1 MTALFRAQQRV
12 EEFAAAVDAPHRQV
26 SEELRPLVAVTQA
39 LRSHAEADLAAMPR
53 ADFAAELRARLMS
66 EAAEVLTPGSPLVL
80 PARARGRRERRLVAA
95 ASAVVLLG
103 GSAGM
108 AAAAQDA
115 LPGDV
120 LYPVKRGI
128 ERAEAGLS
136 VSSSGK
142 GRDLLHQA
150 DGRLTEVQDLLADDS
165 VARSSRVSQAL
176 QDFTAQAEQGSGLL
190 MDAYRTDRDPSSI
203 VTVREFSAR
212 GITTLQEIARTAPP
226 EAQEELT
233 AAALA
238 LREIDVRA
246 SGLCTSCAADL
257 PTLEV
262 PGIFLVA
269 AEADRA
275 LTTVDPSRLDNSHPF
290 LVPKDLVGKAGDDLT
305 GQLTGPDGSTGGLT
319 GGSTDGSGPSSGG
332 DGPTGAAGDTEVSKP
347 GQQELAET
355 TEELGDTVEDTVE
368 DTGDTVDDT
377 VGSITDGLSG
387 AVETLLPDPS
397 GSLLP

>member
-1 MTALFRAQQRV
+1 MTALFHARQRV

-80 PARARGRRERRLVAA
+80 PTRPRGRRERHLVAA

-115 LPGDV
+115 LPGDA

-142 GRDLLHQA
+142 GRDLLQQA
-150 DGRLTEVQDLLADDS
+150 DGRLTEVQDLLADGS
-165 VARSSRVSQAL
+165 LARSSRVSQAL
-176 QDFTAQAEQGSGLL
+176 QDFTAQAEQGSGFL
-190 MDAYRTDRDPSSI
+190 MDAYRADRDPSSI
-203 VTVREFSAR
+203 VTVREFSAQ
-212 GITTLQEIARTAPP
+212 GITRLQEIARTAPP

-233 AAALA
+233 AAALT

-275 LTTVDPSRLDNSHPF
+275 LTAVDPSRLDNSHPF
-290 LVPKDLVGKAGDDLT
+290 LVPKDLVGKTGDDLT
-305 GQLTGPDGSTGGLT
+305 GQLTGRDGSAGGLT
-319 GGSTDGSGPSSGG
+319 GGSTGDSGTSSDG
-332 DGPTGAAGDTEVSKP
+332 DDPTGVSGDTEVSKP
-347 GQQELAET
+347 GQEKLAET
-355 TEELGDTVEDTVE
+355 TEELTDTVD
-368 DTGDTVDDT
+368 DTVDDT

>member
-1 MTALFRAQQRV
+1 MTALFHARQRV

-39 LRSHAEADLAAMPR
+39 LRAHAEADLAAMPR
-53 ADFAAELRARLMS
+53 EDFAAELRARLMS

-80 PARARGRRERRLVAA
+80 PTRPRGRRERHLVAA

-115 LPGDV
+115 LPGDA

-150 DGRLTEVQDLLADDS
+150 DGRLTEVQDLLADGS

-203 VTVREFSAR
+203 VTVREFSAQ
-212 GITTLQEIARTAPP
+212 GITDPPGDRTHRPAGGPGASSPRRPSPCARSTSAPPGCARAAPPTCRRWRCRGSSWSPPRPTAPSRP
-226 EAQEELT
+226 ST
-233 AAALA
+233 
-238 LREIDVRA
+238 RA
-246 SGLCTSCAADL
+246 
-257 PTLEV
+257 
-262 PGIFLVA
+262 
-269 AEADRA
+269 
-275 LTTVDPSRLDNSHPF
+275 
-290 LVPKDLVGKAGDDLT
+290 
-305 GQLTGPDGSTGGLT
+305 GSTT
-319 GGSTDGSGPSSGG
+319 ATPSWCPRTWSAR
-332 DGPTGAAGDTEVSKP
+332 PA
-347 GQQELAET
+347 T
-355 TEELGDTVEDTVE
+355 T
-368 DTGDTVDDT
+368 
-377 VGSITDGLSG
+377 SPAS
-387 AVETLLPDPS
+387 
-397 GSLLP
+397 

>member
-1 MTALFRAQQRV
+1 MTALFRARQRV
-12 EEFAAAVDAPHRQV
+12 EEFAVAVDAPHRKV

-39 LRSHAEADLAAMPR
+39 LRAQAEDDLAATPR
-53 ADFAAELRARLMS
+53 DAFAAELRARLMS
-66 EAAEVLTPGSPLVL
+66 EAAEVLTPGAPLVL
-80 PARARGRRERRLVAA
+80 PTRPRGRRERQLVAA

-115 LPGDV
+115 LPGDA

-136 VSSSGK
+136 VSAAGK

-203 VTVREFSAR
+203 VTVREFSAQ

-226 EAQEELT
+226 EAQEQLT

-257 PTLEV
+257 PALEV

-290 LVPKDLVGKAGDDLT
+290 LVPKDLVGRTREDLT
-305 GQLTGPDGSTGGLT
+305 GQLTDPDGATGGLAGGPS
-319 GGSTDGSGPSSGG
+319 GGSGTSSPA
-332 DGPTGAAGDTEVSKP
+332 DSPTGVPGDTEVSKP
-347 GQQELAET
+347 GQKKLAET
-355 TEELGDTVEDTVE
+355 TEELTDTVDETVEDTV
-368 DTGDTVDDT
+368 DGT
-377 VGSITDGLSG
+377 VGSITDGLTG

>member
-1 MTALFRAQQRV
+1 MTALFNARQRV

-26 SEELRPLVAVTQA
+26 SEELQPLVEVVGS
-39 LRSHAEADLAAMPR
+39 LRSHADADLAALPR

-80 PARARGRRERRLVAA
+80 PARPRGRRERHLVAA

-115 LPGDV
+115 LPGDA

-136 VSSSGK
+136 MSSSGK

-165 VARSSRVSQAL
+165 VARSSRVSLAL
-176 QDFTAQAEQGSGLL
+176 EDFSTQAEQGAGLL
-190 MDAYRTDRDPSSI
+190 MEAYRTDRDPSSI
-203 VTVREFSAR
+203 VAVREFSAQ

-226 EAQEELT
+226 ETQEELT
-233 AAALA
+233 AAALT

-246 SGLCTSCAADL
+246 SGMCTTCAAEL

-275 LTTVDPSRLDNSHPF
+275 LTAVDARRLDNSHPF
-290 LVPKDLVGKAGDDLT
+290 LVPKGLLTKTGQDLT
-305 GQLTGPDGSTGGLT
+305 EQLTDSDGSTGGLT
-319 GGSTDGSGPSSGG
+319 GGSSGGSGGGSS
-332 DGPTGAAGDTEVSKP
+332 DADDPTGVTGDTEVSEP
-347 GQQELAET
+347 GQKKLAET
-355 TEELGDTVEDTVE
+355 TEELTDTVE
-368 DTGDTVDDT
+368 DTVDDT
-377 VGSITDGLSG
+377 VGDITDGLSG

-397 GSLLP
+397 GGSLLP